1 MKLEKFY
8 WVCFF
13 ASIFGLE
20 LKHIPILEIK
30 NNIERTPLLVG
41 GSPRVK
47 EIQLTFKLEHHGSLR
62 RGGLTTLPE
71 GASWNQE
78 AIPPEATQARKVH
91 LWGQEGA
98 SWNQE
103 AARVRRTNR
112 ARPLRHSFLVPPPLH
127 AGEIFYL
134 QPLASRASHTFLEAA
149 A

>member
-41 GSPRVK
+41 GSPQVK

-62 RGGLTTLPE
+62 RGGLTTLPV

-78 AIPPEATQARKVH
+78 AIPP
-91 LWGQEGA
+91 EGA

-134 QPLASRASHTFLEAA
+134 QPLKSRASHTFLEAA